1 MAFRNVKTIKPFTNF
16 SQVNERFAYK
26 FLFFYGFPVL
36 TLYSGADF
44 VNLERVTGIE
54 PTSQAW
60 RAYALPLCYTRIIKP
75 EPRTWSL

>member
-1 MAFRNVKTIKPFTNF
+1 MVFRNVKTIKPFTNF

-44 VNLERVTGIE
+44 VNLERATGIE
-54 PTSQAW
+54 PAKPSAW
-60 RAYALPLCYTRIIKP
+60 KADVQPFT
-75 EPRTWSL
+75 PRPHNDLL